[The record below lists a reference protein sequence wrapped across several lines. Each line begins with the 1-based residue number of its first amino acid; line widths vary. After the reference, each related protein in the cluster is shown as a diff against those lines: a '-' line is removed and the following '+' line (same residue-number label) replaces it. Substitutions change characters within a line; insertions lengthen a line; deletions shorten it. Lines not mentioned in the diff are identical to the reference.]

1 VLKCESM
8 SKTTGVS
15 LSNLVRHVLPK
26 LQGRLS
32 WDIDVVERTEDAG
45 VFVEQDVA
53 VVRIQKGWRQTIY
66 DSGLS
71 RVTRHYPLAL
81 TPLGPDQLPIQLW
94 NKGVRLW
101 RGTTIELDYRAGL
114 FTGELSVGQAYV
126 AMTIDRLGLHAHLD
140 PVTAGKKACSER
152 RSKLRAL
159 AEHKKT
165 LTSLQ
170 RHVHAVAIESIDRRT
185 YDPAFKVS
193 LDRFRG
199 LLPSQTIRLLEE
211 YDREFVPLSVLERE
225 SSAAIL
231 QSPDHLVCSLIYE
244 LELAIST
251 AQRSRPPVCQHFT
264 DDEIIALGALAQS

>member
-1 VLKCESM
+1 M
-8 SKTTGVS
+8 S
-15 LSNLVRHVLPK
+15 
-26 LQGRLS
+26 
-32 WDIDVVERTEDAG
+32 WEIDVVERTEDAG
-45 VFVEQDVA
+45 VFVEQNVA

-66 DSGLS
+66 ESGLS

-81 TPLGPDQLPIQLW
+81 TPLSPDQLPIELW

-126 AMTIDRLGLHAHLD
+126 AMTFDGLGLYAHQD
-140 PVTAGKKACSER
+140 PAAAGKKACSER

-159 AEHKKT
+159 TEHKKT
-165 LTSLQ
+165 LTNLQ

-193 LDRFRG
+193 LKRFRG
-199 LLPSQTIRLLEE
+199 LLPSQTIRFLEE
-211 YDREFVPLSVLERE
+211 YDRESVPLSVLERE
-225 SSAAIL
+225 SVAAIPR
-231 QSPDHLVCSLIYE
+231 SPDHLVCSLIYE

-251 AQRSRPPVCQHFT
+251 AQRSWTACQHLA
-264 DDEIIALGALAQS
+264 DDDIVALETLAQA